1 MYQLYSLLLF
11 AYFFVRFP
19 LVAYNAWR
27 HGKALGNVGERFGRL
42 PRAINPDHQRSI
54 WIHAVSVGEVLA
66 VRCLVPGL
74 RAAYPKHR
82 LLLSTT
88 TTTGQQVAREF
99 ESAIDGTFFFPF
111 DFTPYVA
118 RALDRVTPDLVVIVE
133 TELWPNLLRACRRRG
148 VKTMLVNGRL
158 STRSYQGYR
167 LVRPFMKRVLS
178 DLDQVCVQSEAWAQR
193 FVTLGVKPERL
204 TVTGSLKFDVLDLAT
219 TGTNLHMGDRVLPIF
234 RRLTEGRPVLIAAS
248 TLRGEEEPVLQA
260 FTRIREVTTDAVL
273 VIAPRHPERF
283 VEAWRIAAAHGY
295 DVARRT
301 ELAVDGELH
310 ADVVI
315 LDTIGELARLY
326 QLATLV
332 FVGGSLVPAGGHN
345 FLEPAVFGK
354 AVVFGQHMENF
365 GEIARRFVE
374 CDAAWQVRTERDLE
388 EALVVLMAD
397 PVRRASLGAAA
408 RALVDANRG
417 AKRRTLV
424 TMEGVLPPSPIHDAN
439 TAQTLRVAR

>member
-1 MYQLYSLLLF
+1 MYQLYGLLLF
-11 AYFFVRFP
+11 AYLLARFP
-19 LVAYNAWR
+19 SIAYDAWR
-27 HGKALGNVGERFGRL
+27 HGKVLGNVGERFGRL

-54 WIHAVSVGEVLA
+54 WIHAVSVGEALV

-74 RAAYPKHR
+74 RAAYPEHR

-88 TTTGQQVAREF
+88 TTTGQQVARELG
-99 ESAIDGTFFFPF
+99 SAVDGTFFFPF
-111 DFTPYVA
+111 DFTPYIA

-167 LVRPFMKRVLS
+167 LVRPFMRRVLS

-193 FVTLGVKPERL
+193 FVTLGVQPERL
-204 TVTGSLKFDVLDLAT
+204 TVTGSLKFDALDLAA
-219 TGTNLHMGDRVLPIF
+219 TGANLHVGDRVLPIF
-234 RRLTEGRPVLIAAS
+234 RFTEDRPVLIAAS
-248 TLRGEEEPVLQA
+248 TLRGEEEPVLRA
-260 FTRIREVTTDAVL
+260 FTRIREITTDAIL
-273 VIAPRHPERF
+273 IIAPRHPERF
-283 VEAWRIAAAHGY
+283 VEAGRIAAAYGY
-295 DVARRT
+295 DVTRRT
-301 ELAVDGELH
+301 VLAVGGESH

-354 AVVFGQHMENF
+354 AVVFGPHMENF

-408 RALVDANRG
+408 RVLVDANRG
-417 AKRRTLV
+417 AKRQTLAA
-424 TMEGVLPPSPIHDAN
+424 MARVLPPSPAPDAN
-439 TAQTLRVAR
+439 TTQTFRVLR